1 MYGLGRVVREYLID
15 IFERAPDAFSD
26 GEEDRDL
33 LGRSEEVVQAS
44 TGERQIDSGG
54 NGRTMTKD
62 LSDVGS
68 VMRIA
73 KGNLILTF
81 KSSSVGIS

>member
-1 MYGLGRVVREYLID
+1 MHGLGRVVREYLVD
-15 IFERAPDAFSD
+15 IFEWSPDAFSD
-26 GEEDRDL
+26 GEKDRNL
-33 LGRSEEVVQAS
+33 LGCSEEVVQAL

-62 LSDVGS
+62 LSGVMS
-68 VMRIA
+68 VSQIA
-73 KGNLILTF
+73 EGDLILTF